1 MTWVWVNEDKMF
13 CVDYTELG
21 QHMED
26 SQSKVKQKQKVLKS
40 SQHKELKFR
49 RETTMMLLNFI
60 GRNHNIITQHVYNML
75 FVTEINLLSKS

>member
-40 SQHKELKFR
+40 SQHKQLKFR
-49 RETTMMLLNFI
+49 RETTMMLLKFI
-60 GRNHNIITQHVYNML
+60 GRNHNIITQHMR
-75 FVTEINLLSKS
+75 